1 MLSNH
6 PAKNISEFVKK
17 SLMFR
22 NNLREIAILP
32 TNYRAEFMS
41 LHQQPALFTIRV

>member
-6 PAKNISEFVKK
+6 PAKNIYEFVKK
-17 SLMFR
+17 PLMFR
-22 NNLREIAILP
+22 NNPGEIAILP
-32 TNYRAEFMS
+32 TNNRAEFIS